1 MKIHQNNNS
10 QANSPQIQ
18 NKAAT
23 KKQYLPITT
32 ALLITTCLGAG
43 LPAMTAY
50 AAEVEDSW
58 TLEEI
63 IVTSRKRAERI
74 QDTPIA
80 VTAFSASD
88 ISARSLSS
96 ITDISGFVPNVDITS
111 GQISGGGANSQ
122 VTIRGIGQGD
132 FLITTDP
139 GVGTY
144 VDGVYF
150 ARSMGGVMDLLDL
163 ERIEVLRGPQ
173 GTLYGKNTIGGAIN
187 LISMAPSDTFAG
199 KGEITLGRFNRMDF
213 RGSVNIP
220 LVEDKLFT
228 RISFSSRNRDGYGK
242 RVAPN
247 PLQQMNID
255 RSQFGATLNT
265 NEIDTGNENADMVRG
280 VVRWVASEE
289 VEVTFAADYSR
300 ERENSMVVNL
310 VAVDPADGPLL
321 GLYNLVGALSGLYDP
336 ATLVVPDNPFISTG
350 TGPSINNAD
359 VYGGSVTVDWDAGD
373 IGVKSITAYRELQVD
388 FGTDGDFTNLPLNEP
403 FNRVTQN
410 QFSQELQ
417 FTGLSFDDK
426 FNWVAGLY
434 YFNETAIDRNTVNF
448 ASGLFNGLEALAGPL
463 DGSPLGAPTAPGGP
477 GNPINA
483 LLDINLD
490 IFNEVTNNSYAAF
503 FQGSFSLTEDLS
515 ITGGLRYTYEKK
527 KYFLVHRRI
536 NANVFIGGSPRT
548 VENSWK
554 ELTPK
559 LGIEYK
565 ADDDVLLYGSYS
577 RGFKSGGFNGR
588 PILEDELT
596 SFNPEYVDAFEVGV
610 KSDLFD
616 KRLRANLAGFYYLYK
631 DMQLNAVTAAPNG
644 NLVVSIDN
652 AGKSKI
658 MGIELELQA
667 RPAEGLDMFFNVGY
681 TDAEYTDIGTA
692 TSISLGNEFIK
703 TPKWNLSGSVQYS
716 IPLDNEASVT
726 VRGDW
731 TYQSKVYN
739 NVQNSEAIAQNAYSL
754 FNARITYMPP
764 DEAWELALF
773 GTNLTNE
780 TYLIN
785 GGGVPGS
792 LGYFFGM
799 YGQPREWGVS
809 LSYHF

>member
-1 MKIHQNNNS
+1 MVLGYCHNIGTMGIDGIMGVLRFCHQHTGNNAKYVASGTYS
-10 QANSPQIQ
+10 QAY
-18 NKAAT
+18 AD
-23 KKQYLPITT
+23 YLLGTPAWST
-32 ALLITTCLGAG
+32 AVFALAVCSGALGA
-43 LPAMTAY
+43 L
-50 AAEVEDSW
+50 
-58 TLEEI
+58 
-63 IVTSRKRAERI
+63 
-74 QDTPIA
+74 
-80 VTAFSASD
+80 
-88 ISARSLSS
+88 
-96 ITDISGFVPNVDITS
+96 
-111 GQISGGGANSQ
+111 
-122 VTIRGIGQGD
+122 
-132 FLITTDP
+132 
-139 GVGTY
+139 
-144 VDGVYF
+144 
-150 ARSMGGVMDLLDL
+150 
-163 ERIEVLRGPQ
+163 
-173 GTLYGKNTIGGAIN
+173 
-187 LISMAPSDTFAG
+187 
-199 KGEITLGRFNRMDF
+199 
-213 RGSVNIP
+213 
-220 LVEDKLFT
+220 
-228 RISFSSRNRDGYGK
+228 
-242 RVAPN
+242 
-247 PLQQMNID
+247 
-255 RSQFGATLNT
+255 
-265 NEIDTGNENADMVRG
+265 
-280 VVRWVASEE
+280 
-289 VEVTFAADYSR
+289 
-300 ERENSMVVNL
+300 
-310 VAVDPADGPLL
+310 
-321 GLYNLVGALSGLYDP
+321 
-336 ATLVVPDNPFISTG
+336 
-350 TGPSINNAD
+350 
-359 VYGGSVTVDWDAGD
+359 
-373 IGVKSITAYRELQVD
+373 
-388 FGTDGDFTNLPLNEP
+388 
-403 FNRVTQN
+403 
-410 QFSQELQ
+410 
-417 FTGLSFDDK
+417 
-426 FNWVAGLY
+426 
-434 YFNETAIDRNTVNF
+434 
-448 ASGLFNGLEALAGPL
+448 
-463 DGSPLGAPTAPGGP
+463 
-477 GNPINA
+477 
-483 LLDINLD
+483 
-490 IFNEVTNNSYAAF
+490 
-503 FQGSFSLTEDLS
+503 
-515 ITGGLRYTYEKK
+515 
-527 KYFLVHRRI
+527 
-536 NANVFIGGSPRT
+536 
-548 VENSWK
+548 
-554 ELTPK
+554 
-559 LGIEYK
+559 

>member
-1 MKIHQNNNS
+1 MKIYQKNDSRDNN
-10 QANSPQIQ
+10 PQVR
-18 NKAAT
+18 NKALG
-23 KKQYLPITT
+23 KKQYMPVTA
-32 ALLITTCLGAG
+32 ALLITTCLGSG
-43 LPAMTAY
+43 LPVMTAY
-50 AAEVEDSW
+50 AAEEDDTW
-58 TLEEI
+58 ALEEI
-63 IVTSRKRAERI
+63 TVTSRRRAERL

-80 VTAFSASD
+80 VSAFSASD
-88 ISARSLSS
+88 LAARSLSS

-122 VTIRGIGQGD
+122 LTIRGIGQGD
-132 FLITTDP
+132 FLVTTDP

-187 LISMAPSDTFAG
+187 LISMAPSDTFGG

-220 LVEDKLFT
+220 LIEDKLFT

-242 RVAPN
+242 RVAPD

-255 RSQFGATLNT
+255 RSKFGATLNT

-310 VAVDPADGPLL
+310 VAVDPADGPFL
-321 GLYNLVGALSGLYDP
+321 GLYNLVGSLTGLYDP
-336 ATLVVPDNPFISTG
+336 VTLVVPDDPFTATG
-350 TGPSINNAD
+350 TGPSVNDAD
-359 VYGGSVTVDWDAGD
+359 VYGGSLTVDWDAGD
-373 IGVKSITAYRELQVD
+373 IQVKSITAYRELQVD

-417 FTGLSFDDK
+417 FSGSNFDDQ

-434 YFNETAIDRNTVNF
+434 YFNEKAIDRNTVNF
-448 ASGLFNGLEALAGPL
+448 TSGLFDGLEALPGPI
-463 DGSPLGAPTAPGGP
+463 DGSPLSAPTAAGGP

-490 IFNEVTNNSYAAF
+490 IFNEITNNSYAAF
-503 FQGSFSLTEDLS
+503 FQGSFSLTDDLS
-515 ITGGLRYTYEKK
+515 ITAGLRYTYEKK
-527 KYFLVHRRI
+527 KYFLEHRRI
-536 NANVFIGGSPRT
+536 NANVFTGGSPRT

-565 ADDDVLLYGSYS
+565 AGEDVLLYGSYS

-596 SFNPEYVDAFEVGV
+596 SFDPEYVDAFEVGM

-631 DMQLNAVTAAPNG
+631 DMQLNAITAADNG

-667 RPAEGLDMFFNVGY
+667 RPAEGLDLFFNVGY

-692 TSISLGNEFIK
+692 TSITLDNEFIK

-716 IPLDNEASVT
+716 IPLDNDASVT

-739 NVQNSEAIAQNAYSL
+739 NVQNHEAIAQKAYSL

-764 DEAWELALF
+764 DEVWELALF

-785 GGGVPGS
+785 GGGVAGS